1 MNIFGFGI
9 FGKKTPSS
17 VTAHILDPN
26 TGYSTTTWT
35 VGQQVTRET
44 VEKLSEGGNIFVII
58 AYDAGIPKQLICRRD
73 IWNQTK
79 AQFESIE
86 VTGQAAMRR
95 TKDELH
101 KLR

>member
-1 MNIFGFGI
+1 MSIFGI
-9 FGKKTPSS
+9 FGRKIPSS

-26 TGYSTTTWT
+26 TGYSKQTWT
-35 VGQQVTRET
+35 VGQHVPRET
-44 VEKLSEGGNIFVII
+44 VEKLSEDGNIFVVV
-58 AYDAGIPKQLICRRD
+58 AYEAGTPKQMICRRD

-86 VTGQAAMRR
+86 ATGQASMRR
-95 TKDELH
+95 IMDEIE